1 MANLC
6 AQYLNFKCF
15 GTLHSVDN
23 QIFVAA
29 GSYAFQE
36 YATLNWI
43 YHARLIL
50 KPGTSYGDRDCAPLL
65 KSCLS
70 LISLHGGL
78 LSVSQQGSSLENT
91 DFGNLDFRAKLSKLQ
106 GIYDRIHSISDD
118 EQSEGLSSM

>member
-15 GTLHSVDN
+15 GTLHSADN
-23 QIFVAA
+23 QIFVA
-29 GSYAFQE
+29 GGTYAFQE

-50 KPGTSYGDRDCAPLL
+50 KPGTSYGDGDCAPLL

-70 LISLHGGL
+70 MISLHGGL
-78 LSVSQQGSSLENT
+78 LSVSQQRSSLENT
-91 DFGNLDFRAKLSKLQ
+91 DFEKQDLRAKLSLLQ
-106 GIYDRIHSISDD
+106 GVYDKIHSISDD
-118 EQSEGLSSM
+118 EQSEGLSSI